1 MTKTLRG
8 IVIPQKRL
16 RFLLSGLILLSCT
29 AFQGFLP
36 ALSQELES
44 DPTIT
49 AQKFKQMEE
58 RSAMQGVNL
67 KGQVDKQGEKPGNV
81 TLQAGVSRLD
91 AAIEQEQDVDWYKW
105 YLMARDYIYRS
116 GGIDCPLGTN
126 IIFNKDGR
134 MQAESPFAYCQYSV
148 GVMRFPLPKNTRL
161 SAVILPTRP
170 GKAPPASPEELI
182 KRIRNSQ

>member
-8 IVIPQKRL
+8 IVIYPH
-16 RFLLSGLILLSCT
+16 RFIFILSGLILLST
-29 AFQGFLP
+29 VAFQGFQP
-36 ALSQELES
+36 AVSQELDN
-44 DPTIT
+44 DPGLN
-49 AQKFKQMEE
+49 AMKFKKMEE
-58 RSAMQGVNL
+58 RSAWQGVNL
-67 KGQVDKQGEKPGNV
+67 TGQIDKQGEKPANV

-134 MQAESPFAYCQYSV
+134 MQAQSPFAYCQVSV
-148 GVMRFPLPKNTRL
+148 GMMNFPLPKNTRL

-182 KRIRNSQ
+182 RRIRNSQ